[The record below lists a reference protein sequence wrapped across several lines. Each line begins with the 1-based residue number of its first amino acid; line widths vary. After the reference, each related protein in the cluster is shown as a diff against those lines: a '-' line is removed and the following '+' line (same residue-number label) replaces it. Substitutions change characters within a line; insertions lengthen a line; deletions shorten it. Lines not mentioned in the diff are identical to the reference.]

1 MIKAVFLDR
10 DGVINYD
17 TNYVHKI
24 EDFEFISGSKKAVK
38 LLNQAGYKIFIISN
52 QSGIGCGYYT
62 EDDVETLHKYM
73 IGEIEKVGGK
83 IEKIYYC
90 PHVLEANCE
99 CRKPNPYFV
108 FQAQKEF
115 DIDLSKSFFIGDRDV
130 DFACGKNAGLK
141 TISVLSGHK
150 AKREVIP
157 DIVVANLVSAA
168 KIISKIKT
176 LPEIG
181 KIIKKARGKKIV
193 TTNGCFDILH
203 AGHVKTLTES
213 KAQGD
218 ILIVGLNSDDSVRRL
233 KGPTRPVNN
242 EFSRACALAALDCV
256 DYVFIFGEDNPIA
269 FLEVLKPD
277 VHTNS
282 EEYGENCVEAET
294 VKKKSGKIHLIKK
307 IPGISTTKII
317 NG

>member
-1 MIKAVFLDR
+1 MIKAIFLDR
-10 DGVINYD
+10 DGVINHD

-24 EDFEFISGSKKAVK
+24 EGFEFISGSKEAVK

-52 QSGIGCGYYT
+52 QSGIGRGYYT
-62 EDDVETLHKYM
+62 ADDVEILHKYM
-73 IGEIEKVGGK
+73 IDEIKKVGGK

-90 PHVLEANCE
+90 PHILEANCE

-115 DIDLSKSFFIGDRDV
+115 DIDLSKSFFIGDHDV
-130 DFACGKNAGLK
+130 DFACGKNADLK
-141 TISVLSGHK
+141 TIGVLSGHN

-157 DIVVANLVSAA
+157 DIVVADLMFAA

-176 LPEIG
+176 LSELKEINF
-181 KIIKKARGKKIV
+181 KNKKLV

-203 AGHVKTLTES
+203 EGHLKALKES

-294 VKKKSGKIHLIKK
+294 VKKKGGKIHLIKK